1 MKHTL
6 NYYKKKMEQNGG
18 SLDLSGTQI
27 TQLPEGLTVG
37 GYLDLSGTQITNP
50 NDYYTLKDGD
60 YTAGKFLY
68 CDGMLT
74 HIKRRKKIGKY
85 MYYIGKIKGNNVI
98 SDGTLFAH
106 CKNLREGIA
115 DIEFKKA
122 KDRGAGQ
129 YKGLTRDSVVK
140 TADAIAMYRI
150 ITGACKAGTERFLES
165 LGELKDEYTVQEII
179 ELTAGQ
185 YGAETLKKFFDE

>member
-1 MKHTL
+1 MKYTKQRL
-6 NYYKKKMEQNGG
+6 EKMMSNNGG
-18 SLDLSGTQI
+18 SLYLRGTQI

-37 GYLDLSGTQITNP
+37 GYLDLRGTQITNP
-50 NDYYTLKDGD
+50 KHYKKLEDGD
-60 YTAGKFLY
+60 YIPSKLLKA
-68 CDGMLT
+68 DGLIT
-74 HIKRRKKIGKY
+74 LVKRCKKIGAY
-85 MYYIGKIKGNNVI
+85 TYYIGRIKGKNVI

-129 YKGLTRDSVVK
+129 YKGLGRDSVVK

-150 ITGACKAGTERFLES
+150 ITGACKAGTERFLQT
-165 LGELKDEYTVQEII
+165 LGELKAEYTVQEII
-179 ELTAGQ
+179 DITKGQ
-185 YGAETLKKFFDE
+185 YGADTLKKFFDN